1 MAEITRSRVG
11 VDTYLAPSGSLADSV
26 ILKALQSTVENC
38 LAASETRLIIDLAQV
53 PTVSSQVL
61 EFLLEWRARILEK
74 GGTLTLVNAN
84 TTILEVLSITEV
96 INYIHVVN
104 RGSMGMPPPKQPA
117 IVTAVQTHQRLGD
130 MLIAENLVTLEKI
143 DKAYQLQSSTG
154 KRLGAILIE
163 KGWVSEIELLKI
175 LGKQLG
181 IPYIYLRQGLW
192 DPLAVKL
199 LDREICLRLKL
210 LPLFKVNDR
219 LYIATSDPQD
229 LRALDEVKQ
238 RTGFI
243 IKPVLAKNEDIVRQF
258 KDSSSA
264 NDLNVADYLSD
275 LEEDFEVVESQIS
288 EDYATIDELSSG
300 SPVIN
305 LINALIQRAIRDGAS
320 DIHIEPA
327 RKKSRIRFRIDG
339 ILYEVMNPSIDMYP
353 ALVSRL
359 KVMANLDI
367 AERRLPQDGR
377 IQVNTQGRVVDLR
390 FSSLPGIFGEK
401 IVLRVLDKNKSL
413 LDIDK
418 LAMSPENQ
426 STFLKLLKRSHGL
439 ILVTG
444 PTGSGKT
451 TTLYAALNYLNSIE
465 KSIVTI
471 EDPVEYQ
478 IDIVNQNQV
487 KEMIGLTFAKI
498 LKHVLRQDPDIVM
511 IGEIREKET
520 AEIAVQAAL
529 TGHLVLSTLH
539 TNESTGAIARLIE
552 MGIEPYLLS
561 SSLIGVIAQRLVR
574 TICKECKTS
583 YIAEPDEVSRYGWQ
597 DKGQVRLFK
606 GRGCPVCYDSGYK
619 GRIATHEILKAT
631 SGLQKLMVTNPS
643 QDELAAYVKQVG
655 MKTLFDDG
663 MERVLQGST
672 TIEEI
677 ARVVSYEWLLWI
689 FKA

>member
-1 MAEITRSRVG
+1 MAEISRSRVG
-11 VDTYLAPSGSLADSV
+11 VDTYLAPSSSLADPV
-26 ILKALQSTVENC
+26 ILAALQTEVEK
-38 LAASETRLIIDLAQV
+38 SISSSDTRLIIDLAHV
-53 PTVSSQVL
+53 PTISSNVL
-61 EFLLEWRARILEK
+61 ELLLKWRSQLLEK
-74 GGTLTLVNAN
+74 GGTLTVVNVN
-84 TTILEVLSITEV
+84 SIIMEVLNFTEV

-104 RGSMGMPPPKQPA
+104 RANLGAPLLPKNPSLHALQ
-117 IVTAVQTHQRLGD
+117 HQRLGD
-130 MLIAENLVTLEKI
+130 MLIAENLVALEKI

-163 KGWVSEIELLKI
+163 KGWVAEVDLLKI

-181 IPYIYLRQGLW
+181 IAYIYLRQGLW
-192 DPLAVKL
+192 DPSIVKL
-199 LDREICLRLKL
+199 LDKEICIRLKVF
-210 LPLFKVNDR
+210 PLFKVNDR
-219 LYIATSDPQD
+219 LFIATSDPQD
-229 LRALDEVKQ
+229 LRALDEIKQ
-238 RTGFI
+238 RTGLL
-243 IKPVLAKNEDIVRQF
+243 IKPVLAKSEDIVRQF
-258 KDSSSA
+258 KDSSGMG
-264 NDLNVADYLSD
+264 DLNVGDYLSD
-275 LEEDFEVVESQIS
+275 LEEDFEVVASQIP
-288 EDYATIDELSSG
+288 EDYASIDELSSG

-305 LINALIQRAIRDGAS
+305 LVNALIQRAIRDGAS

-327 RKKSRIRFRIDG
+327 RKKSRVRFRIDG
-339 ILYEVMNPSIDMYP
+339 VLYEVMNPSVEMYP

-418 LAMSPENQ
+418 LAMSPENLA
-426 STFLKLLKRSHGL
+426 TFLKLLKRSHGL

-451 TTLYAALNYLNSIE
+451 TTLYAAINHLNSME

-478 IDIVNQNQV
+478 VDIVNQNQV
-487 KEMIGLTFAKI
+487 KDMIGLTFAKI

-552 MGIEPYLLS
+552 MGVEPYLLS

-574 TICKECKTS
+574 TVCQECKTS
-583 YIAEPDEVSRYGWQ
+583 YVAGPEEISKYQWQ
-597 DKGQVRLFK
+597 NKGQVRLFK
-606 GRGCPVCYDSGYK
+606 GRGCPICYDSGYK
-619 GRIATHEILKAT
+619 GRLATHEILSVT
-631 SGLQKLMVTNPS
+631 SGLQKLMVTSPS
-643 QDELAAYVKQVG
+643 QDELADYVKQAG

-663 MERVLQGST
+663 IERVFQGKT
-672 TIEEI
+672 TIEEVS
-677 ARVVSYEWLLWI
+677 RVVSYE
-689 FKA
+689 

>member
-11 VDTYLAPSGSLADSV
+11 IDTYLAPAGSLADTAN
-26 ILKALQSTVENC
+26 LAALQTGVESSI
-38 LAASETRLIIDLAQV
+38 AASETRLIIDLAKV
-53 PTVSSQVL
+53 PTVSSLVL
-61 EFLLEWRARILEK
+61 ELLLEWRTLLLEK
-74 GGTLTLVNAN
+74 GGTLTVVNAN
-84 TTILEVLSITEV
+84 PVILDVFTITEV

-104 RGSMGMPPPKQPA
+104 RANLGATSPQQPA
-117 IVTAVQTHQRLGD
+117 LIPQQHQRLGD
-130 MLIAENLVTLEKI
+130 MLIADNLVTLDKI
-143 DKAYQLQSSTG
+143 DKAYQLQISTG
-154 KRLGAILIE
+154 KRLGAILVE
-163 KGWVSEIELLKI
+163 KGWVSEIDLLKV

-181 IPYIYLRQGLW
+181 IHYIYLRPGLW
-192 DPLAVKL
+192 DPTTAKL
-199 LDREICLRLKL
+199 LDKDICQRLKV
-210 LPLFKVNDR
+210 LPLFKVNKR
-219 LYIATSDPQD
+219 LFIATSDPQD
-229 LRALDEVKQ
+229 LRALDEIKQ
-238 RTGFI
+238 RTGLT
-243 IKPVLAKNEDIVRQF
+243 IKPILAKNEDIVRQF
-258 KDSSSA
+258 NDSSSA
-264 NDLNVADYLSD
+264 DNLNVADYLSE
-275 LEEDFEVVESQIS
+275 LEEDFEVVTSQIS

-339 ILYEVMNPSIDMYP
+339 ILYEVMNPSVEMYP

-367 AERRLPQDGR
+367 SERRLPQDGR

-418 LAMSPENQ
+418 LDMSPENQ
-426 STFLKLLKRSHGL
+426 ATFVRLLKRSHGL

-451 TTLYAALNYLNSIE
+451 TTLYAAINYLNSIE

-478 IDIVNQNQV
+478 VDIVNQNQV
-487 KEMIGLTFAKI
+487 KDMIGLTFAKI

-552 MGIEPYLLS
+552 MGVEPYLLS

-574 TICKECKTS
+574 TICQECKTS
-583 YIAEPDEVSRYGWQ
+583 YVAGPEEVKKYNWQ
-597 DKGQVRLFK
+597 DKGQVRLVK
-606 GRGCPVCYDSGYK
+606 GRGCPICYDSGYK
-619 GRIATHEILKAT
+619 GRMATHEILNVN
-631 SGLQKLMVTNPS
+631 SGLQKLMVTSPS
-643 QDELAAYVKQVG
+643 QDELADYVKHTG

-663 MERVLQGST
+663 MERVLQGKT
-672 TIEEI
+672 TIEEVS
-677 ARVVSYEWLLWI
+677 RVVSYE
-689 FKA
+689 

>member
-1 MAEITRSRVG
+1 MAEVARSRVG
-11 VDTYLAPSGSLADSV
+11 VDTYLAPSGSLTESS
-26 ILKALQSTVENC
+26 ILDALKTEVQHSIS
-38 LAASETRLIIDLAQV
+38 AGETRLTIDLQQV
-53 PTVSSQVL
+53 PVLSSLVL
-61 EFLLEWRARILEK
+61 ELLLEWRSKLLTK
-74 GGTLTLVNAN
+74 GGILTLVNVN
-84 TTILEVLSITEV
+84 PVILEVLKITEV
-96 INYIHVVN
+96 INYIH
-104 RGSMGMPPPKQPA
+104 
-117 IVTAVQTHQRLGD
+117 IVDRANHGGFTQKPLKSSAQHRRLGD
-130 MLIAENLVTLEKI
+130 MLIAENLVTPDKI
-143 DKAYQLQSSTG
+143 DKAFQLQTTTG
-154 KRLGAILIE
+154 KRMGSILIE
-163 KGWVSEIELLKI
+163 KGWISEMDMLKI
-175 LGKQLG
+175 LGQQLG
-181 IPYIYLRQGLW
+181 IPYIYLRPGLW
-192 DPLAVKL
+192 DPTCSEL
-199 LDREICLRLKL
+199 LDKNLCLRLKV
-210 LPLFKVNDR
+210 LPLFKIHDR
-219 LYIATSDPQD
+219 LFVATSDPQD
-229 LRALDEVKQ
+229 LPALDEVKQ
-238 RTGFI
+238 RSGFT
-243 IKPVLAKNEDIVRQF
+243 IKSVLAKNDDIVRHL
-258 KDSSSA
+258 KESLSA
-264 NDLNVADYLSD
+264 GELDISNYLND
-275 LEEDFEVVESQIS
+275 LEEDFEVIESQIL
-288 EDYATIDELSSG
+288 EDYATIDEMSSG

-339 ILYEVMNPSIDMYP
+339 ILYEVMNPSVEMYP

-413 LDIDK
+413 LEIDK
-418 LAMSPENQ
+418 LSMSPANQ
-426 STFLKLLKRSHGL
+426 ATFLKLLKRSHGL

-451 TTLYAALNYLNSIE
+451 TTLYAAINYLNSVE

-478 IDIVNQNQV
+478 LDIVNQNQV
-487 KEMIGLTFAKI
+487 KDMIGLTFAKI

-552 MGIEPYLLS
+552 MGVEPYLLS

-574 TICKECKTS
+574 TICQECKTS
-583 YIAEPDEVSRYGWQ
+583 YAAEPDEINRFGWQ
-597 DKGQVRLFK
+597 DKGPVKLFK

-619 GRIATHEILKAT
+619 GRIATHEILT
-631 SGLQKLMVTNPS
+631 VGSSLQKLMITSPS
-643 QDELAAYVKQVG
+643 QDQLAAYVKNAG
-655 MKTLFDDG
+655 MKTLYDDG
-663 MERVLQGST
+663 MERVLQGKT
-672 TIEEI
+672 TVEEI
-677 ARVVSYEWLLWI
+677 ARVVSYE
-689 FKA
+689 

>member
-1 MAEITRSRVG
+1 MAEVARSRVG
-11 VDTYLAPSGSLADSV
+11 VDTYLAPSGSLTESS
-26 ILKALQSTVENC
+26 ILDALKTEVQHSIS
-38 LAASETRLIIDLAQV
+38 AGETRLIIDLQQV
-53 PTVSSQVL
+53 PVLSSLVL
-61 EFLLEWRARILEK
+61 ELLLEWRSKLLTK
-74 GGTLTLVNAN
+74 GGILTLVNVN
-84 TTILEVLSITEV
+84 PVILEVLKITEV
-96 INYIHVVN
+96 INYIH
-104 RGSMGMPPPKQPA
+104 
-117 IVTAVQTHQRLGD
+117 IVDRANHGGFTQKPLKSSAQHRRLGD
-130 MLIAENLVTLEKI
+130 MLIAENLVTPDKI
-143 DKAYQLQSSTG
+143 DKAFQLQTTTG
-154 KRLGAILIE
+154 KRMGSILIE
-163 KGWVSEIELLKI
+163 KGWISEMDMLKI
-175 LGKQLG
+175 LGQQLG
-181 IPYIYLRQGLW
+181 IPYIYLRPGLW
-192 DPLAVKL
+192 DPACSEL
-199 LDREICLRLKL
+199 LDKNLCLRLKV
-210 LPLFKVNDR
+210 LPLFKIHDR
-219 LYIATSDPQD
+219 LFVATSDPQD
-229 LRALDEVKQ
+229 LPALDEVKQ
-238 RTGFI
+238 RSGFT
-243 IKPVLAKNEDIVRQF
+243 IKSVLAKNDDIVRHL
-258 KDSSSA
+258 KESLSA
-264 NDLNVADYLSD
+264 GELDISNYLND
-275 LEEDFEVVESQIS
+275 LEEDFEVIESQIL
-288 EDYATIDELSSG
+288 EDYATIDEMSSG

-339 ILYEVMNPSIDMYP
+339 ILYEVMNPSVEMYP

-413 LDIDK
+413 LEIDK
-418 LAMSPENQ
+418 LSMSPANQ
-426 STFLKLLKRSHGL
+426 ATFLKLLKRSHGL

-451 TTLYAALNYLNSIE
+451 TTLYAAINYLNSVE

-478 IDIVNQNQV
+478 LDIVNQNQV
-487 KEMIGLTFAKI
+487 KDMIGLTFAKI

-552 MGIEPYLLS
+552 MGVEPYLLS

-574 TICKECKTS
+574 TICQECKTS
-583 YIAEPDEVSRYGWQ
+583 YAAEPDEINRFGWQ
-597 DKGQVRLFK
+597 DKGPVKLFK

-619 GRIATHEILKAT
+619 GRIATHEILT
-631 SGLQKLMVTNPS
+631 VGSSLQKLMITSPS
-643 QDELAAYVKQVG
+643 QDQLAAYVKNAG
-655 MKTLFDDG
+655 MKTLYDDG
-663 MERVLQGST
+663 MERVLQGKT
-672 TIEEI
+672 TVEEI
-677 ARVVSYEWLLWI
+677 ARVVSYE
-689 FKA
+689 

>member
-1 MAEITRSRVG
+1 
-11 VDTYLAPSGSLADSV
+11 
-26 ILKALQSTVENC
+26 
-38 LAASETRLIIDLAQV
+38 
-53 PTVSSQVL
+53 
-61 EFLLEWRARILEK
+61 
-74 GGTLTLVNAN
+74 
-84 TTILEVLSITEV
+84 
-96 INYIHVVN
+96 
-104 RGSMGMPPPKQPA
+104 
-117 IVTAVQTHQRLGD
+117 VTPD
-130 MLIAENLVTLEKI
+130 KI
-143 DKAYQLQSSTG
+143 DKAFQLQTTTG
-154 KRLGAILIE
+154 KRMGSILIE
-163 KGWVSEIELLKI
+163 KGWISEMDMLKI
-175 LGKQLG
+175 LGQQLG
-181 IPYIYLRQGLW
+181 IPYIYLRPGLW
-192 DPLAVKL
+192 DPACSEL
-199 LDREICLRLKL
+199 LDKNLCLRLKV
-210 LPLFKVNDR
+210 LPLFKIHDR
-219 LYIATSDPQD
+219 LFVATSDPQD
-229 LRALDEVKQ
+229 LPALDEVKQ
-238 RTGFI
+238 RSGFT
-243 IKPVLAKNEDIVRQF
+243 IKSVLAKNDDIVRHL
-258 KDSSSA
+258 KESLSA
-264 NDLNVADYLSD
+264 GELDISNYLND
-275 LEEDFEVVESQIS
+275 LEEDFEVIESQIL
-288 EDYATIDELSSG
+288 EDYTTIDEMSSG

-339 ILYEVMNPSIDMYP
+339 ILYEVMNPSVEMYP

-418 LAMSPENQ
+418 LSMSPANQ
-426 STFLKLLKRSHGL
+426 ATFLKLLKRSHGL

-451 TTLYAALNYLNSIE
+451 TTLYAAINYLNSVE

-478 IDIVNQNQV
+478 LDIVNQNQV
-487 KEMIGLTFAKI
+487 KDMIGLTFAKI

-552 MGIEPYLLS
+552 MGVEPYLLS

-574 TICKECKTS
+574 TICQECKTS
-583 YIAEPDEVSRYGWQ
+583 YAAEPDEINRFGWQ
-597 DKGQVRLFK
+597 DKGLVKLFK

-619 GRIATHEILKAT
+619 GRIATHEILTVGSSLQRLMIT
-631 SGLQKLMVTNPS
+631 SPS
-643 QDELAAYVKQVG
+643 QDQLAAYVKNAS
-655 MKTLFDDG
+655 MKTLYDDG
-663 MERVLQGST
+663 MERVLQGKT
-672 TIEEI
+672 TVEEI
-677 ARVVSYEWLLWI
+677 ARVVSYE
-689 FKA
+689 